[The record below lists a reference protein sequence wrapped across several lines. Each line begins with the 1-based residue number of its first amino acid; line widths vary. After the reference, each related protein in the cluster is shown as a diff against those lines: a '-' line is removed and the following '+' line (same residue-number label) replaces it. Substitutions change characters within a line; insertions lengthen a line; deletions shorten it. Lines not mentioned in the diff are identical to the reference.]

1 LIYLSCCRIAIIK
14 IRSSALVKE
23 VIDMK
28 STWGCVLAAVG
39 VIVLGAIIIAVSLV
53 GIYNSLVTKSQ
64 AVDAQWSQVETQY
77 QRRYD
82 LIPNLVNSV
91 KGMMQQEQTVFLA
104 IAEARTKYGAAQTVN
119 EKAVAAGEVETAL
132 GRLLAVIE
140 NYPDLKSSQNV
151 TQLMDELAGTE
162 NRISVERRR
171 FNDLVRDYNTQI
183 KTFPTNM
190 LAGMFGFSD
199 KQYFQ
204 SVSGAET
211 APKVE
216 F

>member
-1 LIYLSCCRIAIIK
+1 
-14 IRSSALVKE
+14 
-23 VIDMK
+23 MK

-53 GIYNSLVTKSQ
+53 GIYNGLVTKSQ
-64 AVDAQWSQVETQY
+64 GIDSQWSQVETQY

-91 KGMMQQEQTVFLA
+91 KGMMTQEQKIFLA
-104 IAEARTKYGAAQTVN
+104 IAEARTRYGAARTVN

-132 GRLLAVIE
+132 GNLLVIIE

-162 NRISVERRR
+162 NRISVERKR
-171 FNDLVRDYNTQI
+171 FNDLTRDYNTQV

-190 LAGMFGFSD
+190 LAGMFGFSE

-204 SVSGAET
+204 SVTGSDT
-211 APKVE
+211 PPKVE